1 MRILQEIN
9 ITDLPSEQEKD
20 YQIANIYFEE
30 GLFGQAVQIW
40 RRIRHYKDTDELL
53 SGDEV
58 WPVVYQSLTV
68 DCLTEKTIELG
79 IEPGNKVVDP
89 IKWLV
94 LASDDS
100 GYLLVS
106 EKALNCITYSS
117 IVKAGDW
124 EVSEIRSWLND
135 QFYNEAFS
143 ENEKSII
150 RMTKTGIANM
160 TKQTEDK
167 VFLLSE
173 EEIQHYSTEK
183 NDFSWLKCEPSEFA
197 SKNGAGGYAN
207 LSTCWWWTRTSCEN
221 IACAKTVNNLGKLSQ
236 EFKDKKGGGV
246 RAAMW
251 INAYFG

>member
-1 MRILQEIN
+1 M
-9 ITDLPSEQEKD
+9 PSEQEKD

-53 SGDEV
+53 SRDEV

-221 IACAKTVNNLGKLSQ
+221 ISYAKTVNNLGKLSQ